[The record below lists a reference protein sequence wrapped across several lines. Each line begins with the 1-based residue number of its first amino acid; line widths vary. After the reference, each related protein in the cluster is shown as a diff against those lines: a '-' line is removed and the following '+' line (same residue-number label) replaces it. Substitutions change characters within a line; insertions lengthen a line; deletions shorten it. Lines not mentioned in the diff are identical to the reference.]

1 MLSPAGSAAPALA
14 ASRKALSAERQRLR
28 FGYASGCLY
37 FPHVQPELPAPP
49 VKPERPADAATPGAR
64 INDRIESRSARRKA
78 REPPRQIARPATA
91 ETPGARIEQR
101 IGFRSARSKARAP
114 PPKVTRPASAE
125 TPGARI
131 EQRIESRARQPTPS
145 SPLQQPRP
153 HSATVRASSASRSVG
168 LNGCTLAAAASA
180 AVPFE
185 VPPVPGKAVSA
196 SSGPRR
202 APQQQFVR
210 ALRGL
215 NALYKQASTQQPGL
229 GEQPGQRRLEPHVPS
244 HVPSGVEPPSAWRSF
259 VGEAEGEGEAE
270 AVGEA
275 EGEGEGEGEGG
286 GGSEAEAW
294 TAAAELAKLGSLT
307 LLASHRSDWRGGEGT
322 ESRQAAKQGLE
333 VMEGMEVGTEDS
345 AVGSGSGTG
354 AAEAEAAIALHQA
367 IKTAV
372 AAICRGASEDQVRRG
387 AIGVGEE
394 VPTPIDTVFSA
405 S

>member
-14 ASRKALSAERQRLR
+14 ASRKALSSERQRLR

-78 REPPRQIARPATA
+78 REPPRQVARPATA
-91 ETPGARIEQR
+91 ETPGSRIEQR

-145 SPLQQPRP
+145 SPLQQPLP

-215 NALYKQASTQQPGL
+215 NALYKQASTQQTGLGEQPGL
-229 GEQPGQRRLEPHVPS
+229 GQQPGQRRLEPHVPS

-270 AVGEA
+270 AVGE
-275 EGEGEGEGEGG
+275 GEGG
-286 GGSEAEAW
+286 GG
-294 TAAAELAKLGSLT
+294 G
-307 LLASHRSDWRGGEGT
+307 
-322 ESRQAAKQGLE
+322 
-333 VMEGMEVGTEDS
+333 
-345 AVGSGSGTG
+345 
-354 AAEAEAAIALHQA
+354 
-367 IKTAV
+367 
-372 AAICRGASEDQVRRG
+372 
-387 AIGVGEE
+387 GVGARLRLGRRQQ
-394 VPTPIDTVFSA
+394 S
-405 S
+405 

>member
-1 MLSPAGSAAPALA
+1 MLMLSPTAPALA

-37 FPHVQPELPAPP
+37 FPHVQPELPVPP
-49 VKPERPADAATPGAR
+49 VKPERQPDVATPGAR
-64 INDRIESRSARRKA
+64 INDRIEVRSARSKA
-78 REPPRQIARPATA
+78 REPPPRIARPATA

-114 PPKVTRPASAE
+114 PPKVTRTASAE

-131 EQRIESRARQPTPS
+131 EQRIESRSRQPIPV

-153 HSATVRASSASRSVG
+153 HSATVRASSASRSAG
-168 LNGCTLAAAASA
+168 LNRCTLAAAASA

-185 VPPVPGKAVSA
+185 VAPAPGKADSA
-196 SSGPRR
+196 PPGPCR

-210 ALRGL
+210 ALREL
-215 NALYKQASTQQPGL
+215 NALYKQASTQQPEL

-244 HVPSGVEPPSAWRSF
+244 HVPSHVSSLGMAPPSAWCSF
-259 VGEAEGEGEAE
+259 VGESVDECEGKGEGKGESEGESEGEGD
-270 AVGEA
+270 
-275 EGEGEGEGEGG
+275 GG

-307 LLASHRSDWRGGEGT
+307 LVASHRSDWRGGEGM
-322 ESRQAAKQGLE
+322 EGRQAASQGGI
-333 VMEGMEVGTEDS
+333 EGGTEDGT
-345 AVGSGSGTG
+345 ACGRTALRTG
-354 AAEAEAAIALHQA
+354 AAEAEAALALHQA

-372 AAICRGASEDQVRRG
+372 AAICSGASEDQVR
-387 AIGVGEE
+387 
-394 VPTPIDTVFSA
+394 
-405 S
+405 

>member
-1 MLSPAGSAAPALA
+1 M
-14 ASRKALSAERQRLR
+14 
-28 FGYASGCLY
+28 
-37 FPHVQPELPAPP
+37 
-49 VKPERPADAATPGAR
+49 
-64 INDRIESRSARRKA
+64 
-78 REPPRQIARPATA
+78 
-91 ETPGARIEQR
+91 
-101 IGFRSARSKARAP
+101 
-114 PPKVTRPASAE
+114 
-125 TPGARI
+125 
-131 EQRIESRARQPTPS
+131 
-145 SPLQQPRP
+145 
-153 HSATVRASSASRSVG
+153 
-168 LNGCTLAAAASA
+168 
-180 AVPFE
+180 
-185 VPPVPGKAVSA
+185 PGKAVSA

-322 ESRQAAKQGLE
+322 ESRQAAKQG
-333 VMEGMEVGTEDS
+333 GS